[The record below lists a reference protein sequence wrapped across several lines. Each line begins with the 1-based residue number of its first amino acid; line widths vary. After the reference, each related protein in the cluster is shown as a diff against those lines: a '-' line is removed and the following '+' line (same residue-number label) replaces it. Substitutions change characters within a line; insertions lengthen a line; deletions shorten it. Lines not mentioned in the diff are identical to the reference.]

1 MYQKIDAF
9 LSAHIEAVMW
19 ITITIFGIIVLFFS
33 YKAIKFANRRN
44 KEYLNKII
52 DERITKMQEKQGT
65 DKQAESQPQERK
77 HFMTR
82 MEYDRYKRE
91 RGIK

>member
-52 DERITKMQEKQGT
+52 DERITKMQKKQEAA
-65 DKQAESQPQERK
+65 KQTESEPQK
-77 HFMTR
+77 PQHFMTQ

-91 RGIK
+91 HGIK